1 MKRYSLLFLTIICL
15 IVSIP
20 EFQDAFVP
28 DSEEFKNVKTT
39 CTSFASGPGAAVKG
53 YAMSGHTCDGPCDFT
68 LHLIPSEKHEPG
80 EKIAINYRGIEGGF
94 KHKIYG
100 QTQIPQ
106 VPETYKHFLIE
117 CPIGNEHQV
126 FFGENTCFTRKE
138 LRNLSP
144 GEAMLDYT
152 QVAALGLQRGKTAR
166 EAIQEAGT
174 LVQKYGLAGLGGSGE
189 SFLVSDPHEAWCF
202 EIAGESTL
210 WVAQRIPHDHVCP
223 HANRMRIGVVDPDDK
238 DNFMMSPGL
247 IENAVEKGFYDP
259 EKDGPFNFA
268 QVYSGNQSRGN
279 RIREWRMFSLLCPSK
294 EWKIDQEFPFS
305 VKPDQKIS
313 AQWWMDNVWRDHLEG
328 TPYDRSKEMASGPFN
343 CPGRFQ
349 IEGLSSERSIC
360 VAGTGYSWISQAR
373 AELPDCIGGVIWF
386 GLDCPRSTCYVP
398 FYVGINHIP
407 ESWQRG
413 NYAEFDP
420 ESPRWYFQAID
431 IFSWLRYKDIHAD
444 VRKTFGYLE
453 DQEFQMQETIE
464 KIAVEL
470 HKSDPFMAKE
480 FLTSYSSMCALRA
493 EKEARDLFFHLIV
506 KYSDGRPKAEIDEK
520 WMKILKK
527 N

>member
-1 MKRYSLLFLTIICL
+1 MKRKSQSILIIIFVMTLIWSLGSASL
-15 IVSIP
+15 SG
-20 EFQDAFVP
+20 
-28 DSEEFKNVKTT
+28 SEECESVKTA
-39 CTSFASGPGAAVKG
+39 CTSFAAGPGATVKG

-68 LHLIPSEKHEPG
+68 LHVIPGKKHKSG
-80 EKIAINYRGIEGGF
+80 EKIVIDYKGTPGGF

-106 VPETYKHFLIE
+106 VPETYKYFLTE

-126 FFGENTCFTRKE
+126 FFGENTCSTRKE
-138 LRNLSP
+138 LRNLPS

-166 EAIQEAGT
+166 EAIQEAGK
-174 LVQKYGLAGLGGSGE
+174 LIQKYGLKGLGESGE

-202 EIAGESTL
+202 EIVGESTL

-223 HANRMRIGVVDPDDK
+223 HANRMRIGVVDPDDEE
-238 DNFMMSPGL
+238 NFMMSPGL

-294 EWKIDQEFPFS
+294 KWKIDQEFPFS

-313 AQWWMDNVWRDHLEG
+313 ARWWIENVWRDHLND
-328 TPYDRSKEMASGPFN
+328 TPYDRSKEMAAGPFN
-343 CPGRFQ
+343 CPGRFR
-349 IEGLSSERSIC
+349 IKGLRSERSIC
-360 VAGTGYSWISQAR
+360 ASGTGYSWVSQAR
-373 AELPDCIGGVIWF
+373 AELPDCIGGVVWF

-413 NYAEFDP
+413 NYTEFDP

-444 VRKTFGYLE
+444 VRKVFGTLE
-453 DQEFQMQETIE
+453 NKAFQKQESIE
-464 KIAVEL
+464 KTAAEL
-470 HKSDPFMAKE
+470 YQSDPSLARE
-480 FLTSYSSMCALRA
+480 FLTSYSSLCALKA
-493 EKEARDLFFHLIV
+493 KKAARDLFFHLIV
-506 KYSDGRPKAEIDEK
+506 KYSDGRPQAEIDEK
-520 WMKILKK
+520 WMKILKR